1 MDKEQMISTLR
12 EQVVS
17 AKNIRQSAKNNPGLL
32 MAKTVLKN
40 FQSDRLKETHADLL
54 ASPNTRGAATFFLK
68 EIYSSKDL
76 SQRDNDLE
84 RLIPIMEKTF
94 PLNTLEVITQAITLD
109 ALTEKMDTA
118 MAIRLGVKFSPDEY
132 IQAFREVTSKEER
145 LQQINMIDSL
155 GKSLSGL
162 VKIPFLS
169 MTLKM
174 MRGPAKIANLYAIH
188 EFLESGFTVF
198 KETKNPEAF
207 VNSLVQRE
215 KQLIEQIY
223 STQENALK
231 LKL

>member
-1 MDKEQMISTLR
+1 MNKDQLISTLR
-12 EQVVS
+12 EQVVL
-17 AKNIRQSAKNNPGLL
+17 AKNIRQSAKSNPDLL

-76 SQRDNDLE
+76 SQRDHDLE

-118 MAIRLGVKFSPDEY
+118 MAIKLGVKFSSEEY
-132 IQAFREVTSKEER
+132 TQAFREVTSKEER
-145 LQQINMIDSL
+145 LKQVNMIDSL

-174 MRGPAKIANLYAIH
+174 MRGPAKIASLYAIH
-188 EFLESGFTVF
+188 EFLETGFSVF
-198 KETKNPEAF
+198 KDTKNPEAF
-207 VNSLVQRE
+207 INSLVQRE

-223 STQENALK
+223 NTQENALK

>member
-1 MDKEQMISTLR
+1 MNKEQLIPTLR
-12 EQVVS
+12 EQVVL
-17 AKNIRQSAKNNPGLL
+17 AKNIRESAKRNPDLL

-118 MAIRLGVKFSPDEY
+118 MAIRLGVKFSPEEY
-132 IQAFREVTSKEER
+132 TQAFREVTSKEER
-145 LQQINMIDSL
+145 LKQVNMIDSL

-162 VKIPFLS
+162 VRIPFLS